1 MAFYACIVSCCM
13 YAQSPKDFAGFRD
26 NFISTYKTLGIPP
39 VNKAYAVNLQNIGSL
54 HDIQHQL
61 DFFTQAQKKIS
72 VFSTLW
78 LTEAELFDLDI
89 MKFETIINLQRL
101 ALEKKW
107 LNERPSVIVSNN
119 INAIPRG
126 KEWYSYLLN
135 RHIGA
140 IVNADEIFLNAY
152 EDAEWLQQQIS
163 TLAMYNGLLPEQLE
177 IYLKNRK
184 HLFNDPAEVKL
195 ALENI
200 STHVAEKLPLF
211 FESTILTPVTYI
223 EKIAS
228 QNNAQFS
235 RTDLSCNYIHNTIP
249 GIAFQKQA
257 AAASEKSAVQQLFNY
272 DSFSEAWGAYVE
284 TLGKEMGIYQQFYEE
299 AAQLHHA
306 LRRSLLTIL
315 DIGINYYG
323 WTDDKAMATWHQFIP
338 SENSSIL
345 PEIDFIK
352 HAPGYAVTSTYG
364 CTLLLQWKKA
374 LQQKQGATFN
384 IRDFHTRLLS
394 KGALPYAMIRKQV
407 FRQSIKPLSSAISA
421 ALR

>member
-1 MAFYACIVSCCM
+1 MAFYACILSCCM

-54 HDIQHQL
+54 HDIQQQL
-61 DFFTQAQKKIS
+61 DFFTQAQNKIS

-107 LNERPSVIVSNN
+107 LNERPFVIASNN
-119 INAIPRG
+119 INAIPHG
-126 KEWYSYLLN
+126 KDWYSYLLN
-135 RHIGA
+135 RHIGT
-140 IVNADEIFLNAY
+140 IVNADEIFLNTC
-152 EDAEWLQQQIS
+152 EDAERLQQQIAM
-163 TLAMYNGLLPEQLE
+163 LAINNGLSPEQLD
-177 IYLKNRK
+177 IYLKDQK
-184 HLFNDPAEVKL
+184 LLFNDTAEVKL

-200 STHVAEKLPLF
+200 SAHVAEKLPLF

-223 EKIAS
+223 EKYS
-228 QNNAQFS
+228 SENNIQFS
-235 RTDLSCNYIHNTIP
+235 RTDIACNYIHNTIP
-249 GIAFQKQA
+249 GIGFQKQA
-257 AAASEKSAVQQLFNY
+257 AAASEKSTVQQLFNY
-272 DSFSEAWGAYVE
+272 DNFSEAWGAYVE

-299 AAQLHHA
+299 AAQLQLA
-306 LRRSLLTIL
+306 LRRSLLTML

-323 WTDDKAMATWHQFIP
+323 WSDDKAMATWHQYFP
-338 SENSSIL
+338 SKTTSVER
-345 PEIDFIK
+345 EIDLLK
-352 HAPGYAVTSTYG
+352 HNPGYSVAGNYG
-364 CTLLLQWKKA
+364 CMLLLQWKKA
-374 LQQKQGATFN
+374 LQQKQGAAFN

-407 FRQSIKPLSSAISA
+407 FRQSIKPISTAISA